1 MTPSVHRMC
10 SHIEQGILSCA
21 ALLTPAHQRAEW
33 LREWRSELW
42 HAREASRIDAQIT
55 WASEQALMRFCSGAI
70 RDAWELRK
78 LAVEK
83 RGPRPAFRGSAVEC
97 VLFLSTLLA
106 ASYCLSQILPGVRAE
121 THPSLYRVNPNLIM
135 IQDAFASNDSLAT
148 ISMERFK
155 TWKARPQRYFD
166 GFAFYRIA
174 RESIA
179 TRAGGRERWKV
190 AHASLNLFWLLGL
203 PTMFSSVPDEALGRV
218 PGVIL
223 SDDVWRR
230 DFGADP
236 HIAGRVVQVGPK
248 EVRVLGVAPVGMWR
262 LPGSVDAWLLEPDGL
277 NRGVGYVIAHLT
289 AAGQAAM
296 SSDRVEIVSL
306 NSDDEN
312 EELSGFSFANRT
324 KGPWGLYQF
333 AVFLAFLA
341 LPAITSVSLGESQF
355 CSYRPSWSNRIFR
368 WMFFGAKIALLL
380 PTVYL
385 VSLDLAYW
393 HTTTYSIGAQYIQLI
408 ASFTTGLFGLRW
420 IILDQQ
426 NRCPVCLRRVTHP
439 AQVGMAGRTFL
450 AWNGTELIC
459 TGGHTL
465 LHVPAL
471 PTSWFGTQRWLYLDT
486 SWRSLF
492 VGSGVG

>member
-1 MTPSVHRMC
+1 VKPSAVWMC
-10 SHIEQGILSCA
+10 SRIEHGILHCA
-21 ALLTPAHQRAEW
+21 SLFTPGDRRAEW
-33 LREWRSELW
+33 MREWRAELW
-42 HAREASRIDAQIT
+42 HAREASQIDEQMT
-55 WASEQALMRFCSGAI
+55 WSGEKALLRFCSGAI
-70 RDAWELRK
+70 RDAWTLRSLCAENK
-78 LAVEK
+78 
-83 RGPRPAFRGSAVEC
+83 GPRAAFRGSAAEC
-97 VLFLSTLLA
+97 LLFLFVLFA
-106 ASYCLSQILPGVRAE
+106 ASYLLSQMLPGVRAE
-121 THPSLYRVNPNLIM
+121 IHPSLYRVNPNLIM
-135 IQDAFASNDSLAT
+135 IQNALATNDSLAT
-148 ISMERFK
+148 ISLERYE

-166 GFAFYRIA
+166 GFAFYRVA
-174 RESIA
+174 RELVVPRPGA
-179 TRAGGRERWKV
+179 RERWKV
-190 AHASLNLFWLLGL
+190 AHGSLNLFWMLGL
-203 PTMFSSVPDEALGRV
+203 PTMFSAVSDDAVGRT

-223 SDDVWRR
+223 SEEVWRK

-236 HIAGRVVQVGPK
+236 HIAGRLVHFGRK
-248 EVRVLGVAPVGMWR
+248 DVRVLGVSPAGVWR
-262 LPGSVDAWLLEPDGL
+262 LPGDVDAWLLEGDDA

-289 AAGQAAM
+289 APGRTAM
-296 SSDRVEIVSL
+296 SSDRVEIISL

-312 EELSGFSFANRT
+312 EELCGISFAART

-355 CSYRPSWSNRIFR
+355 CSYKPSWTNRVFR
-368 WMFFGAKIALLL
+368 WLFLGAKIALLL

-385 VSLDLAYW
+385 ASLDLAYC
-393 HTTTYSIGAQYIQLI
+393 HTMTYSVGAQYIQLI
-408 ASFTTGLFGLRW
+408 STFTMGLLGLRW

-439 AQVGMAGRTFL
+439 AQVGLASRTFL